1 MPAPPPTS
9 HRDAPRSASGSALT
23 ATLGR
28 YLSLA
33 LLGALMV
40 LFVEVLFESW
50 VQELLGDRVV
60 DEDGVPVG
68 YLPSW
73 PKTLKNGLLLALAGL
88 ALAKV
93 ALERRWRE
101 FTTPADIAIVALAG
115 VMAVAGL
122 LGTSGPVLIG
132 QAIFVYLR
140 GAIVF
145 YAVRAL
151 RPTWPQVRRVLWVVG
166 AVVGLNIAVA
176 LVQMIVGRPAFSG
189 LGWVDMSWA
198 ETARAHGLLDHPNHL
213 GHVLGLV
220 IIGLLAFTS
229 GQERV
234 SGRWWLAIAAAG
246 TGLAATQSR
255 ESMLAVL
262 VAAAVI
268 WFLRRGGGRTIVIAS
283 VAVAILFAANQLA
296 RPGNLDT
303 LIFRIQ
309 GVFNATETVA
319 GEEDCE
325 GFATTRE
332 CVEAGRVEAREIR
345 VLFYQQGARL
355 LAHRPVLGYGVGQ
368 FGGIVAEQHDPNW
381 ELDPRFPGGFNLYD
395 FDGTTV
401 DSFWLHLVVEV
412 GLLGLLVY
420 LVWLWLVTAPLVG
433 ATNRFAGRRVLGAG
447 RSRSPTP
454 VADRTQSVA
463 LWGIG
468 VMIFLVLVGFFS
480 PALEDPLF
488 PPLVFA
494 VIGLGWVLVTHGTRS
509 DDGTTAPAGNPV
521 TDGNPARDAN
531 HSEPPRP
538 AGLGVD
544 DLGSHR
550 QDPRRSA

>member
-1 MPAPPPTS
+1 MPAPVPTS
-9 HRDAPRSASGSALT
+9 HRDEPRPASGSAVT

-33 LLGALMV
+33 LLGALTV

-50 VQELLGDRVV
+50 VQELLGNRVL

-68 YLPSW
+68 ELPAW
-73 PKTLKNGLLLALAGL
+73 PKTLKNGLLIALAAL
-88 ALAKV
+88 AAAKV
-93 ALERRWRE
+93 AVERRWRE
-101 FTTPADIAIVALAG
+101 FTTPADIAIVALAV
-115 VMAVAGL
+115 VMVVAGL

-151 RPTWPQVRRVLWVVG
+151 RPTWAQVRPVLWVVG
-166 AVVGLNIAVA
+166 GVVVLNIAVA
-176 LVQMIVGRPAFSG
+176 LVQLVVGRPAFSG

-198 ETARAHGLLDHPNHL
+198 DTARAHALLDHPNHL

-220 IIGLLAFTS
+220 LIGLLAFMT
-229 GQERV
+229 GQKRV
-234 SGRWWLAIAAAG
+234 SARWWFAVVAVAV
-246 TGLAATQSR
+246 GLAATQSR
-255 ESMLAVL
+255 ESILGVL
-262 VAAAVI
+262 AAAVVI
-268 WFLRRGGGRTIVIAS
+268 WFLRRGGGRVLLVAS
-283 VAVAILFAANQLA
+283 VVAVALFAANQLA

-325 GFATTRE
+325 GFETTRE

-401 DSFWLHLVVEV
+401 DSFWLHLAVEV

-420 LVWLWLVTAPLVG
+420 LAWLWLVTAPLVG
-433 ATNRFAGRRVLGAG
+433 TTNRFAGRRVLGAG
-447 RSRSPTP
+447 RFRSPTP
-454 VADRTQSVA
+454 VPERAQAVA
-463 LWGIG
+463 LWGVG

-494 VIGLGWVLVTHGTRS
+494 VFGLGWVLAR
-509 DDGTTAPAGNPV
+509 
-521 TDGNPARDAN
+521 DGN
-531 HSEPPRP
+531 HLEPPRSSEP
-538 AGLGVD
+538 AGD

>member
-1 MPAPPPTS
+1 MPAPAPTS
-9 HRDAPRSASGSALT
+9 HRDEPPASGSTVT
-23 ATLGR
+23 AALGR

-33 LLGALMV
+33 LLGVLTV

-50 VQELLGDRVV
+50 VQELLGDRVL
-60 DEDGVPVG
+60 DEHGVPVG
-68 YLPSW
+68 DLPAW
-73 PKTLKNGLLLALAGL
+73 PKALKNGLLLALTAL
-88 ALAKV
+88 AAAKV

-101 FTTPADIAIVALAG
+101 FATPADGAIVALAV

-132 QAIFVYLR
+132 QAIYVYLR

-145 YAVRAL
+145 YAIRAL
-151 RPTWPQVRRVLWVVG
+151 RPTWSQVRPVLAVVG
-166 AVVGLNIAVA
+166 AVVALNVAIA
-176 LVQMIVGRPAFSG
+176 LVQLIVGRPAFSG

-198 ETARAHGLLDHPNHL
+198 DTARAHGLLDHPNHL

-220 IIGLLAFTS
+220 LIGLFAFMVGQGRTS
-229 GQERV
+229 A
-234 SGRWWLAIAAAG
+234 RWWIAVVAAG
-246 TGLAATQSR
+246 VGLAATQSR
-255 ESMLAVL
+255 ESMLGVL
-262 VAAAVI
+262 VAAALI
-268 WFLRRGGGRTIVIAS
+268 WFLRRGGGRTLLVAS
-283 VAVAILFAANQLA
+283 VVVAVLFTANQLA
-296 RPGNLDT
+296 RPGNLDN

-309 GVFNATETVA
+309 GVFNAAETVA

-381 ELDPRFPGGFNLYD
+381 ELDPRYPGGFNLYD

-420 LVWLWLVTAPLVG
+420 LAWLWLVTAPLV
-433 ATNRFAGRRVLGAG
+433 ASTQRFVGRRVLGATRF
-447 RSRSPTP
+447 RSSTP
-454 VADRTQSVA
+454 RPDRTQAVA
-463 LWGIG
+463 LWGAG

-488 PPLVFA
+488 PPLVFG
-494 VIGLGWVLVTHGTRS
+494 VIGLGWVLAR
-509 DDGTTAPAGNPV
+509 
-521 TDGNPARDAN
+521 DGNHLP
-531 HSEPPRP
+531 PPRP
-538 AGLGVD
+538 TETAAD

-550 QDPRRSA
+550 QDPRRSSA

>member
-9 HRDAPRSASGSALT
+9 HRDTPRPASGSSALT

-28 YLSLA
+28 YVSLA
-33 LLGALMV
+33 LLGV
-40 LFVEVLFESW
+40 LTVLLVEVLFESW
-50 VQELLGDRVV
+50 VQELLGNRVA
-60 DEDGVPVG
+60 DADGLPVG
-68 YLPSW
+68 DLPSW
-73 PKTLKNGLLLALAGL
+73 PKALKNGLLIALAAL
-88 ALAKV
+88 AVAKV

-101 FTTPADIAIVALAG
+101 FRTPADIAIVALAV

-132 QAIFVYLR
+132 QALFVYLR

-151 RPTWPQVRRVLWVVG
+151 RPTWSQVRRVLWVVG
-166 AVVGLNIAVA
+166 SVVALNVAVA
-176 LVQMIVGRPAFSG
+176 LVQMVVGRPAFSG

-198 ETARAHGLLDHPNHL
+198 DTGRAHGLLDHPNHL

-220 IIGLLAFTS
+220 LIGLLAFMS

-234 SGRWWLAIAAAG
+234 AGRWWLAVLAAG
-246 TGLAATQSR
+246 VGLAATQSR

-268 WFLRRGGGRTIVIAS
+268 WFLRRGGGRAILIAGVL
-283 VAVAILFAANQLA
+283 VAVIFAANQLA

-303 LIFRIQ
+303 LIFRIK

-325 GFATTRE
+325 GFKTTRE

-368 FGGIVAEQHDPNW
+368 FGGIVAEQNDPNW
-381 ELDPRFPGGFNLYD
+381 ELDPRFPGGFKLYD

-401 DSFWLHLVVEV
+401 DSFWLHLAVEV

-420 LVWLWLVTAPLVG
+420 LAWLWLLIAPLVG
-433 ATNRFAGRRVLGAG
+433 ATNRFAGRRVIGAG
-447 RSRSPTP
+447 RSRSPTGEP
-454 VADRTQSVA
+454 DRAQSVA
-463 LWGIG
+463 LWGTG

-494 VIGLGWVLVTHGTRS
+494 VIGLGWVLAKSGN
-509 DDGTTAPAGNPV
+509 PAG
-521 TDGNPARDAN
+521 DGDLGPDGGPARDAN
-531 HSEPPRP
+531 HSGPPRP
-538 AGLGVD
+538 AEPAVD